1 MSCNYLED
9 LGAILMTTTEKN
21 EPYGLLRAGF
31 PFLKTIG
38 MRRITNYPY
47 DVAIDSDERIY
58 VLLRGLNQAVIRVWF
73 FKDAERLPD
82 TFEDIGSYGEGEGQ
96 FIWPVSVILD
106 DDKNIIVSDEALDRI
121 TVFSRGGDF
130 IKSWGDSGPERGQL
144 SGPSGLSLTPDGN
157 LLIADTKNHRIQEFT
172 LDGEYLNSWGT
183 QGSDNGQLTMP
194 WGIATDNYGNVF
206 VSDWGNH
213 RVCKFTPDGKFVS
226 SFGKQGNG
234 KGELSGPSGIAVD
247 KYGDIFVTDT
257 DNNRIVL
264 FNKEGNYVQEFIGD
278 ATLAKCAR
286 DYMLTN
292 AGSNRL
298 RDMADLEI
306 QKRFR
311 DPRSV
316 RVDDKGRMYVPDYR
330 SFRIQIYQNEVI
342 PLDETQYAPPRTS
355 RSLLQE

>member
-1 MSCNYLED
+1 
-9 LGAILMTTTEKN
+9 MTTTERK

-47 DVAIDSDERIY
+47 DIAIDSDERIY

-73 FKDAERLPD
+73 FDDAERLPD
-82 TFEDIGSYGEGEGQ
+82 TFEDIGSYGDGEGQ
-96 FIWPVSVILD
+96 FMWPVSVVLD
-106 DDKNIIVSDEALDRI
+106 NAKNIVVSDEALDRI
-121 TVFSRGGDF
+121 TFFSRDGQF
-130 IKSWGDSGPERGQL
+130 MKSWGTSGSGQGQIN
-144 SGPSGLSLTPDGN
+144 GPSGITFNQDGN
-157 LLIADTKNHRIQEFT
+157 LLVADTKNHRVQEFSP
-172 LDGEYLNSWGT
+172 DGEYVNAWGT
-183 QGSDNGQLTMP
+183 HGTGPGELKMP
-194 WGIATDNYGNVF
+194 WGIDTDNYGNVF

-213 RVCKFTPDGKFVS
+213 RVCKFTSSGEFVS
-226 SFGKQGNG
+226 SFGKVGSAQ
-234 KGELSGPSGIAVD
+234 GELSGPSGIAVD
-247 KYGDIFVTDT
+247 EYGDTFVTDT

-264 FNKEGNYVQEFIGD
+264 FNKEGNYVQQFIGD

-298 RDMADLEI
+298 RDMSDLEI

-316 RVDDKGRMYVPDYR
+316 RIDDKGRMYVPDYR

-342 PLDETQYAPPRTS
+342 PLDETQYAPPRSS